1 MKLCVTFNLHIG
13 LNQLVHMVFGVWM
26 TTISF
31 LSCGVADNSE
41 VSVTVDTK
49 TPIRLF
55 DITLDHKYLRPKAIH
70 DPEVLDEFSKDYM
83 YLSCISFINSIK
95 TASLRWHSPMLDD
108 ISAVKT
114 WEKVNEGMKKMFVAE
129 VLGKLPVMQH
139 ALFGSLL
146 PFPTPEEDPELKR
159 ALEEE
164 GQPAMDAHGHI
175 HDPSEKGWSMDCCGI
190 PGMFVWFIKLASLV
204 VNSCT
209 VPSAFAAAQ
218 NANTLKGVSTLS
230 NRPGIKPIPFD

>member
-1 MKLCVTFNLHIG
+1 
-13 LNQLVHMVFGVWM
+13 
-26 TTISF
+26 
-31 LSCGVADNSE
+31 
-41 VSVTVDTK
+41 
-49 TPIRLF
+49 
-55 DITLDHKYLRPKAIH
+55 
-70 DPEVLDEFSKDYM
+70 M
-83 YLSCISFINSIK
+83 YLSCIEFINSIK

-114 WEKVNEGMKKMFVAE
+114 WEKVNQGMKKMFVAE

-164 GQPAMDAHGHI
+164 DGQSATDMHGHI

-190 PGMFVWFIKLASLV
+190 PGMFHLIVNVITRRLTVIQFLQHSRPLKMPIAIRAFRLWVTDLVSSL
-204 VNSCT
+204 SH
-209 VPSAFAAAQ
+209 
-218 NANTLKGVSTLS
+218 ST
-230 NRPGIKPIPFD
+230 RPTAE